1 MMTARASGP
10 GTLPAAELSGTAD
23 AVHAP
28 ASPPH
33 TVSPAGNRA
42 MARALADTAA
52 SRTLTFAGVA
62 ASRTLARCPG
72 CGGRCGG
79 TCGGAKT
86 ELDEDLLASGQMAL
100 RRAVLAR
107 RALSPRS

>member
-10 GTLPAAELSGTAD
+10 GTRPAAELSGTAD
-23 AVHAP
+23 ALHTP

-33 TVSPAGNRA
+33 TLSPAGNRA
-42 MARALADTAA
+42 IARALADTAA

-72 CGGRCGG
+72 CGG